1 ERDEFLNAT
10 RQSCLIKQCQ
20 RPQWPLHRFP
30 LRRIVGSFAAENR
43 LASNSVGSVTML
55 KQADATRI
63 HAITAGTGAMRRQ
76 LPHWID
82 HLPPCNGACPAGEN
96 IQGWLEHARA
106 GQWQQA
112 WKQILDDN
120 PFPAVHGRACYHPC
134 QSKCNRG
141 ELDSAVGIHAVERL
155 VGDVAR
161 KEKWQATC
169 GEPTGR

>member
-1 ERDEFLNAT
+1 
-10 RQSCLIKQCQ
+10 
-20 RPQWPLHRFP
+20 
-30 LRRIVGSFAAENR
+30 
-43 LASNSVGSVTML
+43 ML
-55 KQADATRI
+55 KQADATWV
-63 HAITAGTGAMRRQ
+63 HAIAAGTGATRRQ

-82 HLPPCNGACPAGEN
+82 HLPPCNAACPAGEN
-96 IQGWLEHARA
+96 IQAWLEHARA

-161 KEKWQATC
+161 KEKWQPSWRTYRASRSHRRRRSRWPLMRLPPGSTR
-169 GEPTGR
+169 PRR